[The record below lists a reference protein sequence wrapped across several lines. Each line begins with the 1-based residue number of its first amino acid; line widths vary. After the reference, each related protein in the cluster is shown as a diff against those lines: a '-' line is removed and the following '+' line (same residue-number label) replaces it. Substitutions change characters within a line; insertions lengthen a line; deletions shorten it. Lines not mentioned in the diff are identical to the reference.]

1 MDRRKKI
8 YELVLFSILT
18 TIIIVMSFTP
28 VGYIKTLGVEIT
40 LLVIPVAVGAILLGP
55 IYGACLGFI
64 FGLTSFLQCV
74 FGFSAFGATLLSIN
88 WFYSLIVCLIPR
100 ILMGLITGLIFKVLK
115 TKLKDGITPYIISC
129 IVAALSNTILFTSL
143 LCICFYH
150 TDFVQSIVVSLGAS
164 NVFVFAILFVGVNG
178 LVEAIVNA
186 IIGVGVSKVLKQ
198 TVFK

>member
-1 MDRRKKI
+1 MNRRKKI

-74 FGFSAFGATLLSIN
+74 FGLSAFGATLLSIN

-100 ILMGLITGLIFKVLK
+100 ILMGLITGLIFKGLK

-143 LCICFYH
+143 FCICFYQ
-150 TDFVQSIVVSLGAS
+150 TDFVQSLVVSLGAS
-164 NVFVFAILFVGVNG
+164 NVFIFAILFVGING
-178 LVEAIVNA
+178 LIEAIVNA